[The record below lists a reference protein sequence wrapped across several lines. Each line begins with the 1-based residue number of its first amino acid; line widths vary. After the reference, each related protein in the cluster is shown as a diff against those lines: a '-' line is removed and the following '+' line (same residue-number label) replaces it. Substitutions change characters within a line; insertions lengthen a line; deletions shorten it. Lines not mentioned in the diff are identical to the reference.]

1 MTGDGKV
8 CCGAGYKQGPPG
20 GYACEDLNEC
30 VVGSDDCDVH
40 ASCYNQ
46 PGTFKCVCAA
56 GYVGDGKSCAPTTAP
71 DPCLGPTT
79 CSKDATCSASTSG
92 YDCTCKEGF
101 TGNGTVCCGDGYV
114 LNVAGNL
121 CNDLNECT
129 SNTDNCSDNAYCYNN
144 PGGFSCQCKPGYLGD
159 GLTCTAKTPDDPCTS
174 GASKCGANATCTTTG
189 ATTYECDCDPGYTGN
204 GQVCCAEGFVL
215 NATGNLCNDVNEC
228 ETENGGCA
236 ADAYC
241 YNNPGGFYCQCKG
254 GFVGDGLT
262 CAPYTGPANPCADG
276 TAQCDSNATCNQTTG
291 GYNCKCNAGFVA
303 DGNTCTPMTIDPCS
317 GVTLCSPNATCSA
330 TANGYKCT
338 CKAGYTGTGTTC
350 TAGSSSDPCADGTND
365 CSPNATCT
373 KTSAGYLCKC
383 KTGYS
388 GTGKVCDEI
397 DECATNKDNCS
408 NTCTNEPPGSFTCSC
423 PAGFK
428 LNGGYCADIN
438 ECLDMA
444 KIGCEGICSNSN
456 GSYQCFGKG
465 GISSIEDPN
474 TPYPE
479 TQCAGSVGPEAIWF
493 QTHKTT
499 FPVDCRCPPG
509 SSQPG
514 AKFCAAPF
522 GTATGGV
529 KIGTGVSPADHTSA
543 NIQGCAT
550 NYTAKTV
557 YFGVTW
563 SNNLDNTRGYI
574 MAVDPVT
581 GNRTIVSGDYF
592 NPAEGVVTV
601 GTGNKF
607 DLIKDMALGPDGL
620 LYVFEDSVPGST
632 FAPDDT
638 NPDLQGRSVYS
649 VDLTT
654 GNRTL
659 IWNHQTW
666 NHPEFVGCSNGQPVP
681 GNPLK
686 TTDIQIHG
694 FELFENGDFL
704 FATNGN
710 VNPSEG
716 EGFIRVGKDGKS
728 CTWITRS
735 STKSGNL
742 LFGVTE
748 GAGSG
753 VDVAAGFD
761 SGFGYKDGFIY
772 ATAFLTGSL
781 YKVEVATGKRSMIW
795 NKMQPTVG
803 TGPGPGVWHFFYYPH
818 FGLWV
823 AGGNE
828 LGTPSNAALF
838 DPASGDT
845 WGWMYKK
852 PDGSVQ
858 GSGNELG
865 GSNDAYNGPVGIQT
879 NQLRGPILGAKYET
893 LSDRPWCIS
902 PVAPNRLLVATDSVG
917 VVIVEVETG
926 NTMNLSL

>member
-1 MTGDGKV
+1 VTDETG
-8 CCGAGYKQGPPG
+8 A
-20 GYACEDLNEC
+20 
-30 VVGSDDCDVH
+30 SD
-40 ASCYNQ
+40 A
-46 PGTFKCVCAA
+46 AA
-56 GYVGDGKSCAPTTAP
+56 GTDAAVMTDAAVVTDVAGASDAEAATDAAQVDAGCAKGTVWSPTKNACVP
-71 DPCLGPTT
+71 GCGSSNLLCADV
-79 CSKDATCSASTSG
+79 ATCINSV
-92 YDCTCKEGF
+92 CTCPKTH
-101 TGNGTVCCGDGYV
+101 TGNGSWCCLPGEKYDPPSKTCIPPVTDTVSG
-114 LNVAGNL
+114 
-121 CNDLNECT
+121 
-129 SNTDNCSDNAYCYNN
+129 SDA
-144 PGGFSCQCKPGYLGD
+144 SD
-159 GLTCTAKTPDDPCTS
+159 SS
-174 GASKCGANATCTTTG
+174 GATDAIGETDGQGAGDTVDAVDAGCAKGTVWSPTKGTCVPGCGGSNLLCADIASCINSICTCPKTHTGNGIWCCLPAEKYDPSTKTCIPPVTDTVSGDTSDTSSGNDTADTTTG
-189 ATTYECDCDPGYTGN
+189 TDAVAATDATTSDVQLCG
-204 GQVCCAEGFVL
+204 GQVCGI
-215 NATGNLCNDVNEC
+215 NS
-228 ETENGGCA
+228 
-236 ADAYC
+236 
-241 YNNPGGFYCQCKG
+241 
-254 GFVGDGLT
+254 T
-262 CAPYTGPANPCADG
+262 CISD
-276 TAQCDSNATCNQTTG
+276 
-291 GYNCKCNAGFVA
+291 
-303 DGNTCTPMTIDPCS
+303 
-317 GVTLCSPNATCSA
+317 
-330 TANGYKCT
+330 KCT
-338 CKAGYTGTGTTC
+338 CNSGFAPSNGTT
-350 TAGSSSDPCADGTND
+350 
-365 CSPNATCT
+365 TC
-373 KTSAGYLCKC
+373 L
-383 KTGYS
+383 
-388 GTGKVCDEI
+388 
-397 DECATNKDNCS
+397 
-408 NTCTNEPPGSFTCSC
+408 
-423 PAGFK
+423 
-428 LNGGYCADIN
+428 DIN
-438 ECLDMA
+438 ECLDPA
-444 KIGCEGICSNSN
+444 KIGCEGTCVNSN

-509 SSQPG
+509 SGQPG

-529 KIGTGVSPADHTSA
+529 KIGTGVAPADHTSA

-563 SNNLDNTRGYI
+563 GNNLDNTRGYI

-581 GNRTIVSGDYF
+581 GNRTVISGDYF
-592 NPAEGVVTV
+592 SPADGVVTV

-607 DLIKDMALGPDGL
+607 DLIKDLALGPDGL

-666 NHPEFVGCSNGQPVP
+666 NHPEFVGCSNGQPVA

-686 TTDIQIHG
+686 TTDIQLHG

-753 VDVAAGFD
+753 VEVAAGFD

-803 TGPGPGVWHFFYYPH
+803 TGPGPGVWQFFYYPH

-828 LGTPSNAALF
+828 LGTPSNASLF

-852 PDGSVQ
+852 PDGSIQ
-858 GSGNELG
+858 GSGSEMG
-865 GSNDAYNGPVGIQT
+865 GGNDAYNGPVGIQT